1 MKLFGLDWLAMLLSL
16 LALYLIGNRNRF
28 GFVSFM
34 AANVSWMAAG
44 LMLGNLAITIGN
56 LVFFIYNSRGYW
68 EWSQP
73 QKSTGK
79 QL

>member
-28 GFVSFM
+28 GFISFM
-34 AANVSWMAAG
+34 AANLSWIAAG
-44 LMLGNLAITIGN
+44 LMLDNLAITIGN
-56 LVFFIYNSRGYW
+56 LVFFIYNSRGFL

-73 QKSTGK
+73 QKATGK
-79 QL
+79 KP